1 MDLSKNNL
9 QYKVVPNMKS
19 FLLLILSFFV
29 ISCGINNPFDDNIP
43 YKTRFDDGLAFFEED
58 KYVKAS
64 QQFNIIVERASHT
77 DLGDDALFFL
87 AESYFLNEDYDL
99 ALIEFEKLVSRM
111 GFSPYIEKSRWRICE
126 TLMLLSPNFYHDQ
139 DSSRKAISQIQ
150 EFLDDFPN
158 SEYSKDAD
166 NLIKELR
173 SRLAEKNMETGK
185 LYVKLKAY
193 DSAIVSYK
201 IVINDFYDTKFFEEA
216 NIEVI
221 RCLSLLNKKDEA
233 EQFLID
239 LEKNEK
245 SVVTDS
251 FKKKALGVIKNNS

>member
-1 MDLSKNNL
+1 MRII
-9 QYKVVPNMKS
+9 
-19 FLLLILSFFV
+19 LICIS
-29 ISCGINNPFDDNIP
+29 IIISSCGISNPFDDNIP
-43 YKTRFDDGLAFFEED
+43 YKTRFDDGLAFFEEE

-64 QQFNIIVERASHT
+64 QQFNIIVDRASHT

-87 AESYFLNEDYDL
+87 AESYFLNKDYDL
-99 ALIEFEKLVSRM
+99 ALVEFEKLVSRM

-139 DSSRKAISQIQ
+139 ESSKKAIAQIQ
-150 EFLDDFPN
+150 DFLDDFPN

-166 NLIKELR
+166 KLINELR
-173 SRLAEKNMETGK
+173 TRLAEKNMETGK

-201 IVINDFYDTKFFEEA
+201 IVVNEFYDTKFFNDA
-216 NIEVI
+216 NMEII
-221 RCLSLLNKKDEA
+221 RCLALQKKSDEA
-233 EQFLID
+233 KQYLTD
-239 LEKNEK
+239 LEINEK

-251 FKKKALGVIKNNS
+251 FKEQALSVIKDNS

>member
-1 MDLSKNNL
+1 MR
-9 QYKVVPNMKS
+9 
-19 FLLLILSFFV
+19 LLIICISIILSG
-29 ISCGINNPFDDNIP
+29 CGISNPFDDNIP
-43 YKTRFDDGLAFFEED
+43 YKTRFNDGLAFFEEE

-139 DSSRKAISQIQ
+139 DSSIKAITQIQ

-166 NLIKELR
+166 KLINELR
-173 SRLAEKNMETGK
+173 TRLAEKNMETGK
-185 LYVKLKAY
+185 LYIKLKAY
-193 DSAIVSYK
+193 DSAITSYE
-201 IVINDFYDTKFFEEA
+201 IVVNEYYDTKFFNDA
-216 NIEVI
+216 NMEII
-221 RCLSLLNKKDEA
+221 RCLVLLKKSDEA
-233 EQFLID
+233 KQFLAN
-239 LEKNEK
+239 LEMNEK
-245 SVVTDS
+245 SIVTDK
-251 FKKKALGVIKNNS
+251 FKKQALSVIKDNS

>member
-1 MDLSKNNL
+1 MR
-9 QYKVVPNMKS
+9 
-19 FLLLILSFFV
+19 LILFCIS
-29 ISCGINNPFDDNIP
+29 ILLSSCGISNPFDDNIA
-43 YKTRFDDGLAFFEED
+43 YKTRFDDGLAFFEEE

-64 QQFNIIVERASHT
+64 QQFNIIVDRASHT

-87 AESYFLNEDYDL
+87 AESYFLNKDYDL
-99 ALIEFEKLVSRM
+99 ALVEFEKLVSRM

-139 DSSRKAISQIQ
+139 ESSKKAISQIQ

-166 NLIKELR
+166 KLINELR
-173 SRLAEKNMETGK
+173 TRLAEKNMETGK

-201 IVINDFYDTKFFEEA
+201 IVVNEFYDTKFFNDA
-216 NIEVI
+216 NMEII
-221 RCLSLLNKKDEA
+221 RCLVLQKKSDEA
-233 EQFLID
+233 KQYLTE
-239 LEKNEK
+239 LEINEK

-251 FKKKALGVIKNNS
+251 FKEQALSVIKDNS

>member
-1 MDLSKNNL
+1 MR
-9 QYKVVPNMKS
+9 P
-19 FLLLILSFFV
+19 LLICISIFLS
-29 ISCGINNPFDDNIP
+29 SCGISNPFDDNIP
-43 YKTRFDDGLAFFEED
+43 YKTRFDDGLAFFEEE
-58 KYVKAS
+58 KYVKSS

-139 DSSRKAISQIQ
+139 DSSLKAITQIQ

-166 NLIKELR
+166 KLINELR
-173 SRLAEKNMETGK
+173 TRLAEKNMETGK
-185 LYVKLKAY
+185 LYIKLKAY
-193 DSAIVSYK
+193 DSAMTSYE
-201 IVINDFYDTKFFEEA
+201 VVVNEYYDTKFSNDA
-216 NIEVI
+216 NMEII
-221 RCLSLLNKKDEA
+221 RCLVLLNKSDEA
-233 EQFLID
+233 KQFLED
-239 LEKNEK
+239 LEMNEK
-245 SVVTDS
+245 SIVTDT
-251 FKKKALGVIKNNS
+251 FKKQALSVIKDNS

>member
-1 MDLSKNNL
+1 MR
-9 QYKVVPNMKS
+9 P
-19 FLLLILSFFV
+19 LLICISIFLS
-29 ISCGINNPFDDNIP
+29 SCGISNPFDDNIP
-43 YKTRFDDGLAFFEED
+43 YKTRFDDGLVFFEEE
-58 KYVKAS
+58 KYVKSS

-139 DSSRKAISQIQ
+139 DSSLKAITQIQ

-166 NLIKELR
+166 KLINELR
-173 SRLAEKNMETGK
+173 TRLAEKNMETGK
-185 LYVKLKAY
+185 LYIKLKAY
-193 DSAIVSYK
+193 DSAMTSYE
-201 IVINDFYDTKFFEEA
+201 VVVNEYYDTKFFNDA
-216 NIEVI
+216 NMEII
-221 RCLSLLNKKDEA
+221 RCLVLLNKSDEA
-233 EQFLID
+233 KQFLED
-239 LEKNEK
+239 LEMNEK
-245 SVVTDS
+245 SIVTDT
-251 FKKKALGVIKNNS
+251 FKKQALSVIKDNS

>member
-1 MDLSKNNL
+1 MR
-9 QYKVVPNMKS
+9 
-19 FLLLILSFFV
+19 LILICIS
-29 ISCGINNPFDDNIP
+29 ILLSSCGISNPFDDNIA
-43 YKTRFDDGLAFFEED
+43 YKTRFDDGLAFFEEEN
-58 KYVKAS
+58 YVKAS
-64 QQFNIIVERASHT
+64 QQFSIIVDRASHT

-87 AESYFLNEDYDL
+87 AESYFLNKDYDL
-99 ALIEFEKLVSRM
+99 ALVEFEKLVSRM

-139 DSSRKAISQIQ
+139 ESSKKAISQIQ

-166 NLIKELR
+166 KLINELR
-173 SRLAEKNMETGK
+173 TRLAEKNMETGK

-201 IVINDFYDTKFFEEA
+201 IVVNEFYDTKFFNDA
-216 NIEVI
+216 NMEII
-221 RCLSLLNKKDEA
+221 RCLALQKKSDEA
-233 EQFLID
+233 KQYLTE
-239 LEKNEK
+239 LEINEK

-251 FKKKALGVIKNNS
+251 FKEQALSVIKDNS

>member
-1 MDLSKNNL
+1 MR
-9 QYKVVPNMKS
+9 
-19 FLLLILSFFV
+19 LILICISILLF
-29 ISCGINNPFDDNIP
+29 SCGISNPFDDNIA
-43 YKTRFDDGLAFFEED
+43 YKTRFDDGLAFFEE
-58 KYVKAS
+58 KNYVKAS
-64 QQFNIIVERASHT
+64 QQFNIIVDRASHT

-87 AESYFLNEDYDL
+87 AESYFLNKDYDL
-99 ALIEFEKLVSRM
+99 ALVEFEKLVSRM

-139 DSSRKAISQIQ
+139 ESSKKAISQIQ

-166 NLIKELR
+166 KLINELR
-173 SRLAEKNMETGK
+173 TRLAEKNMETGK

-201 IVINDFYDTKFFEEA
+201 IVVNEFYDTKFFNDA
-216 NIEVI
+216 NMEII
-221 RCLSLLNKKDEA
+221 RCLALQKKSDEA
-233 EQFLID
+233 KQYLTD
-239 LEKNEK
+239 LEINEK

-251 FKKKALGVIKNNS
+251 FKEKALSVIKDNS

>member
-1 MDLSKNNL
+1 MRII
-9 QYKVVPNMKS
+9 
-19 FLLLILSFFV
+19 LIFIS
-29 ISCGINNPFDDNIP
+29 IIISSCGISNPFDDNIP
-43 YKTRFDDGLAFFEED
+43 YNTRFDDGLAFFEEE

-64 QQFNIIVERASHT
+64 QQFNIIVDRASHT

-87 AESYFLNEDYDL
+87 AESYFLNKDYDL
-99 ALIEFEKLVSRM
+99 ALVEFEKLVSRM

-139 DSSRKAISQIQ
+139 ESSKKAIAQIQ

-166 NLIKELR
+166 KLINELR
-173 SRLAEKNMETGK
+173 TRLAEKNMETGK

-201 IVINDFYDTKFFEEA
+201 IVVNEFYDTKFFNDA
-216 NIEVI
+216 NMEII
-221 RCLSLLNKKDEA
+221 RCLALQKKSDEA
-233 EQFLID
+233 KQYLTD
-239 LEKNEK
+239 LEINEK

-251 FKKKALGVIKNNS
+251 FKEQALSVIKDNS

>member
-1 MDLSKNNL
+1 MR
-9 QYKVVPNMKS
+9 
-19 FLLLILSFFV
+19 LILFCIS
-29 ISCGINNPFDDNIP
+29 ILLSSCGISNPFDDNIA
-43 YKTRFDDGLAFFEED
+43 YKTRFDDGLAFFEEEN
-58 KYVKAS
+58 YVKAS
-64 QQFNIIVERASHT
+64 QQFNIIVDRASHT

-87 AESYFLNEDYDL
+87 AESYFLNKDYDL
-99 ALIEFEKLVSRM
+99 ALVEFEKLVSRM

-139 DSSRKAISQIQ
+139 ESSKKAISQIQ

-166 NLIKELR
+166 KLINELR
-173 SRLAEKNMETGK
+173 TRLAEKNMETGK

-201 IVINDFYDTKFFEEA
+201 IVVNEFYDTKFFNDA
-216 NIEVI
+216 NMEII
-221 RCLSLLNKKDEA
+221 RCLALQKKSDEA
-233 EQFLID
+233 KQYLTE
-239 LEKNEK
+239 LEINEK

-251 FKKKALGVIKNNS
+251 FKEQSLSVIKDNS

>member
-1 MDLSKNNL
+1 MR
-9 QYKVVPNMKS
+9 
-19 FLLLILSFFV
+19 LILICIS
-29 ISCGINNPFDDNIP
+29 ILLSSCGISNPFDDNIA
-43 YKTRFDDGLAFFEED
+43 YKTRFDDGLAFFEEE

-87 AESYFLNEDYDL
+87 AESYFLNKDYDL
-99 ALIEFEKLVSRM
+99 ALVEFEKLVSRM

-126 TLMLLSPNFYHDQ
+126 TLLLLSPNFYHDQ
-139 DSSRKAISQIQ
+139 DSSKKAISQIQ

-158 SEYSKDAD
+158 SEFSKDAD
-166 NLIKELR
+166 KLINELR
-173 SRLAEKNMETGK
+173 TRLAEKNMETGK

-201 IVINDFYDTKFFEEA
+201 IVINEFYDTKFFNEA
-216 NIEVI
+216 NMEII
-221 RCLSLLNKKDEA
+221 RCLALQKKSDEA
-233 EQFLID
+233 KQFLTD
-239 LEKNEK
+239 LEVNEK

-251 FKKKALGVIKNNS
+251 FKEQALSVIKDNS

>member
-1 MDLSKNNL
+1 MRII
-9 QYKVVPNMKS
+9 
-19 FLLLILSFFV
+19 LICIS
-29 ISCGINNPFDDNIP
+29 IIISSCGISNPFDDNIP
-43 YKTRFDDGLAFFEED
+43 YKTRFDDGLAFFEEE

-64 QQFNIIVERASHT
+64 QQFNIIVDRASHT

-87 AESYFLNEDYDL
+87 AESYFLNKDYDL
-99 ALIEFEKLVSRM
+99 ALVEFEKLVSRM

-139 DSSRKAISQIQ
+139 ESSRKAISQIQ

-166 NLIKELR
+166 KLINELR
-173 SRLAEKNMETGK
+173 TRLAEKNMETGK

-201 IVINDFYDTKFFEEA
+201 IVVNEFYDTKFFNDA
-216 NIEVI
+216 NMEII
-221 RCLSLLNKKDEA
+221 RCLALQKKSDEA
-233 EQFLID
+233 KQYLTD
-239 LEKNEK
+239 LEINEK
-245 SVVTDS
+245 SIVTDS
-251 FKKKALGVIKNNS
+251 FKEQALSVIKDNS

>member
-1 MDLSKNNL
+1 MR
-9 QYKVVPNMKS
+9 
-19 FLLLILSFFV
+19 LLIICISIILSG
-29 ISCGINNPFDDNIP
+29 CGISNPFDDNIP
-43 YKTRFDDGLAFFEED
+43 YKTRFDDGLAFFEEE

-139 DSSRKAISQIQ
+139 DSSIKAITQIQ

-166 NLIKELR
+166 KLINELR
-173 SRLAEKNMETGK
+173 TRLAEKNMETGK
-185 LYVKLKAY
+185 LYIKLKAY
-193 DSAIVSYK
+193 DSAMTSYEIVVNEY
-201 IVINDFYDTKFFEEA
+201 YDTKVFNDA
-216 NIEVI
+216 NMEII
-221 RCLSLLNKKDEA
+221 RCLVLLKKSDEA
-233 EQFLID
+233 KQFLAD
-239 LEKNEK
+239 LEMNEK
-245 SVVTDS
+245 SIVTDE
-251 FKKKALGVIKNNS
+251 FKKQALSVIKDNS

>member
-1 MDLSKNNL
+1 
-9 QYKVVPNMKS
+9 MKS
-19 FLLLILSFFV
+19 FFLFVLSFLF
-29 ISCGINNPFDDNIP
+29 IGCGFTNPFDDNIP

-139 DSSRKAISQIQ
+139 DSSMKAITQIQ
-150 EFLDDFPN
+150 
-158 SEYSKDAD
+158 
-166 NLIKELR
+166 ELR

-233 EQFLID
+233 KQFLLN

-251 FKKKALGVIKNNS
+251 FKKKALGVIKDNS

>member
-1 MDLSKNNL
+1 MR
-9 QYKVVPNMKS
+9 
-19 FLLLILSFFV
+19 LILFYIS
-29 ISCGINNPFDDNIP
+29 ILLYSCGISNPFDDNIA
-43 YKTRFDDGLAFFEED
+43 YKTRFDDGLAFFEEE

-64 QQFNIIVERASHT
+64 QQFNIIVDRASHT

-87 AESYFLNEDYDL
+87 AESYFLNKDYDL
-99 ALIEFEKLVSRM
+99 ALVEFEKLVSRM

-139 DSSRKAISQIQ
+139 ESSKKAISQIQ

-166 NLIKELR
+166 KLISELR
-173 SRLAEKNMETGK
+173 TRLAEKNMETGK

-201 IVINDFYDTKFFEEA
+201 IVVNEFYDTKFFNDA
-216 NIEVI
+216 NMEII
-221 RCLSLLNKKDEA
+221 KCLALQKKSDEA
-233 EQFLID
+233 KQYLTD
-239 LEKNEK
+239 LEINEK

-251 FKKKALGVIKNNS
+251 FKEQALSVIKDNS

>member
-1 MDLSKNNL
+1 MR
-9 QYKVVPNMKS
+9 P
-19 FLLLILSFFV
+19 LLICISIFLS
-29 ISCGINNPFDDNIP
+29 SCGISNPFDDNIP
-43 YKTRFDDGLAFFEED
+43 YKTRFDDGLAFFEEE
-58 KYVKAS
+58 KYVKSS

-139 DSSRKAISQIQ
+139 DSSLKAITQIQ

-166 NLIKELR
+166 KLINELR
-173 SRLAEKNMETGK
+173 TRLAEKNMETGK
-185 LYVKLKAY
+185 LYIKLKAY
-193 DSAIVSYK
+193 DSAMTSYE
-201 IVINDFYDTKFFEEA
+201 VVVNEYYDTKFFNDA
-216 NIEVI
+216 NMEII
-221 RCLSLLNKKDEA
+221 RCLVLLNKSDKA
-233 EQFLID
+233 KQFLED
-239 LEKNEK
+239 LEMNEK
-245 SVVTDS
+245 SIVTDT
-251 FKKKALGVIKNNS
+251 FKKQALSVIKDNS

>member
-1 MDLSKNNL
+1 MR
-9 QYKVVPNMKS
+9 
-19 FLLLILSFFV
+19 LLLICFSIFLS
-29 ISCGINNPFDDNIP
+29 SCGISNPFDDNIP
-43 YKTRFDDGLAFFEED
+43 YKTRFDDGLAFFEEE

-139 DSSRKAISQIQ
+139 DSSIKAITQIQ

-166 NLIKELR
+166 KLINELR
-173 SRLAEKNMETGK
+173 TRLAEKNMETGK
-185 LYVKLKAY
+185 LYIKLKAY
-193 DSAIVSYK
+193 DSAMTSYEIVVNEY
-201 IVINDFYDTKFFEEA
+201 YDTKFFNDA
-216 NIEVI
+216 NMEII
-221 RCLSLLNKKDEA
+221 RCLVLLKKSDEA
-233 EQFLID
+233 KQFLAD
-239 LEKNEK
+239 LEMNEK
-245 SVVTDS
+245 SIVTDE
-251 FKKKALGVIKNNS
+251 FKKQALSVIKDNS

>member
-1 MDLSKNNL
+1 MR
-9 QYKVVPNMKS
+9 
-19 FLLLILSFFV
+19 LLIIC
-29 ISCGINNPFDDNIP
+29 ISIIISGCGISNPFDDNIP
-43 YKTRFDDGLAFFEED
+43 YKTRFDDGLAFFEEE

-139 DSSRKAISQIQ
+139 DSSIKAITQIQ

-166 NLIKELR
+166 KLINELR
-173 SRLAEKNMETGK
+173 TRLAEKNMETGK
-185 LYVKLKAY
+185 LYIKLKAY
-193 DSAIVSYK
+193 DSAMTSYEIVVNEY
-201 IVINDFYDTKFFEEA
+201 YDTKFFNDA
-216 NIEVI
+216 NMEII
-221 RCLSLLNKKDEA
+221 RCLVLLKKSDEA
-233 EQFLID
+233 KQFLAD
-239 LEKNEK
+239 LEMNEK
-245 SVVTDS
+245 SIVTDE
-251 FKKKALGVIKNNS
+251 FKKQALSVIKDNS

>member
-1 MDLSKNNL
+1 MR
-9 QYKVVPNMKS
+9 
-19 FLLLILSFFV
+19 LLIICISIILSG
-29 ISCGINNPFDDNIP
+29 CGISNPFDDNIP
-43 YKTRFDDGLAFFEED
+43 YKTRFNDGLAFFEEE

-139 DSSRKAISQIQ
+139 DSSIKAITQIQ

-158 SEYSKDAD
+158 SEFSKDAD
-166 NLIKELR
+166 KLINELR
-173 SRLAEKNMETGK
+173 TRLAEKNMETGK
-185 LYVKLKAY
+185 LYIKLKAY
-193 DSAIVSYK
+193 DSAITSYE
-201 IVINDFYDTKFFEEA
+201 IVVNEYYDTKFFNDA
-216 NIEVI
+216 NMEII
-221 RCLSLLNKKDEA
+221 RCLVLLKKSDEA
-233 EQFLID
+233 KQFLAN
-239 LEKNEK
+239 LEMNEK
-245 SVVTDS
+245 SIVTDK
-251 FKKKALGVIKNNS
+251 FKKQALSVIKDNS

>member
-1 MDLSKNNL
+1 MR
-9 QYKVVPNMKS
+9 
-19 FLLLILSFFV
+19 LLIICISIILSG
-29 ISCGINNPFDDNIP
+29 CGISNPFDDNIP
-43 YKTRFDDGLAFFEED
+43 YKTRFDDGLAFFEEE

-77 DLGDDALFFL
+77 DLGDEALFFL

-139 DSSRKAISQIQ
+139 DSSIKAITQIQ

-166 NLIKELR
+166 KLINELR
-173 SRLAEKNMETGK
+173 TRLAEKNMETGK
-185 LYVKLKAY
+185 LYIKLKAY
-193 DSAIVSYK
+193 DSAMTSYEIVVNEY
-201 IVINDFYDTKFFEEA
+201 YDTKFFNDA
-216 NIEVI
+216 NMEII
-221 RCLSLLNKKDEA
+221 RCLVLLKKSDEA
-233 EQFLID
+233 KQFLAD
-239 LEKNEK
+239 LEMNEK
-245 SVVTDS
+245 SIVTDE
-251 FKKKALGVIKNNS
+251 FKKQALSVIKDNS

>member
-1 MDLSKNNL
+1 MR
-9 QYKVVPNMKS
+9 P
-19 FLLLILSFFV
+19 LLICISIFLS
-29 ISCGINNPFDDNIP
+29 SCGISNPFDDNIP
-43 YKTRFDDGLAFFEED
+43 YKTRFDDGLAFFEEE
-58 KYVKAS
+58 KYVKSS

-139 DSSRKAISQIQ
+139 DSSLKAITQIQ

-166 NLIKELR
+166 KLINELR
-173 SRLAEKNMETGK
+173 TRLVEKNMETGK
-185 LYVKLKAY
+185 LYIKLKAY
-193 DSAIVSYK
+193 DSAMTSYK
-201 IVINDFYDTKFFEEA
+201 VVVNEYYDTKFFNDA
-216 NIEVI
+216 NMEII
-221 RCLSLLNKKDEA
+221 RCLVLLNKSDEA
-233 EQFLID
+233 KQFLED
-239 LEKNEK
+239 LEMNEK
-245 SVVTDS
+245 SIVTDT
-251 FKKKALGVIKNNS
+251 FKKQALSVIKDNS

>member
-1 MDLSKNNL
+1 MR
-9 QYKVVPNMKS
+9 
-19 FLLLILSFFV
+19 LILICIS
-29 ISCGINNPFDDNIP
+29 ILLSSCGISNPFDDNIA
-43 YKTRFDDGLAFFEED
+43 YKTRFDDGLAFFEEE

-87 AESYFLNEDYDL
+87 AESYFLNKDYDL
-99 ALIEFEKLVSRM
+99 ALVEFEKLVSRM

-126 TLMLLSPNFYHDQ
+126 TLLLLSPNFYHDQ
-139 DSSRKAISQIQ
+139 DSSKKAISQIQ

-158 SEYSKDAD
+158 SEYSKNAD
-166 NLIKELR
+166 TLINELR
-173 SRLAEKNMETGK
+173 TRLAEKNMETGK

-201 IVINDFYDTKFFEEA
+201 IVINEFYDTKFFNEA
-216 NIEVI
+216 NMEII
-221 RCLSLLNKKDEA
+221 RCLALQKKSDEA
-233 EQFLID
+233 KQFLTD
-239 LEKNEK
+239 LEVNEK

-251 FKKKALGVIKNNS
+251 FKEQALSVIKDNS

>member
-1 MDLSKNNL
+1 MR
-9 QYKVVPNMKS
+9 
-19 FLLLILSFFV
+19 LILFYIS
-29 ISCGINNPFDDNIP
+29 ILLSSCGISNPFNDNIA
-43 YKTRFDDGLAFFEED
+43 YKTRFDDGLAFFEEE

-64 QQFNIIVERASHT
+64 QQFNIIVDRASHT

-87 AESYFLNEDYDL
+87 AESYFLNKDYDL
-99 ALIEFEKLVSRM
+99 ALVEFEKLVSRM

-139 DSSRKAISQIQ
+139 ESSKKAISQIQ

-166 NLIKELR
+166 KLINELR
-173 SRLAEKNMETGK
+173 TRLAEKNMETGK

-201 IVINDFYDTKFFEEA
+201 IVVNEFYDTKFFNDDNME
-216 NIEVI
+216 II
-221 RCLSLLNKKDEA
+221 RCLAL
-233 EQFLID
+233 Q
-239 LEKNEK
+239 
-245 SVVTDS
+245 
-251 FKKKALGVIKNNS
+251 KKK

>member
-1 MDLSKNNL
+1 MRII
-9 QYKVVPNMKS
+9 
-19 FLLLILSFFV
+19 LICIS
-29 ISCGINNPFDDNIP
+29 IIISSCGISNPFDDNIP
-43 YKTRFDDGLAFFEED
+43 YNTRFDDGLAFFEEE

-64 QQFNIIVERASHT
+64 QQFNIIVDRASHT

-87 AESYFLNEDYDL
+87 AESYFLNKDYDL
-99 ALIEFEKLVSRM
+99 ALVEFEKLVSRM

-139 DSSRKAISQIQ
+139 ESSKKAIAQIQ
-150 EFLDDFPN
+150 DFLDDFPN

-166 NLIKELR
+166 KLINELR
-173 SRLAEKNMETGK
+173 TRLAEKNMETGK

-201 IVINDFYDTKFFEEA
+201 IVVNEFYDTKFFNDA
-216 NIEVI
+216 NLEII
-221 RCLSLLNKKDEA
+221 RCLALQKKSDEA
-233 EQFLID
+233 KQYLTD
-239 LEKNEK
+239 LEINEK

-251 FKKKALGVIKNNS
+251 FKEQALSVIKDNS